1 MSTYKA
7 GLVPEDPQA
16 LADFL
21 RTEFQRL
28 EQALNEPQDV
38 ARLRTLHV
46 EPKKMVAGDL
56 VIADGTDWN
65 PGSGEGAYLRNAAN
79 TAWVFLG

>member
-28 EQALNEPQDV
+28 EQALNEPQDF
-38 ARLRTLHV
+38 AALRVLYAT
-46 EPKKMVAGDL
+46 PKRTFAGMV
-56 VIADGTDWN
+56 VYADGTTWN
-65 PGSGEGAYLRNAAN
+65 PGSGEGVYVRNAAN
-79 TAWVFLG
+79 AAWRYLG